1 MTHRESVE
9 WRTHRGGYRPLRSW
23 RLTCGCGF
31 EGGWVSQQKGT
42 AAASKAAVAA
52 LDAHKGDAGT

>member
-1 MTHRESVE
+1 MTHDESVE

-23 RLTCGCGF
+23 RLTCTCDFTGV
-31 EGGWVSQQKGT
+31 WVSQQKGT

-52 LDAHKGDAGT
+52 LDAHKGDAT